1 MILEVE
7 RFYEIEVNGVRW
19 SIGWNSCS
27 PVNRRRRPL
36 RRVQGGLTVGD
47 VEPEAVSGCREAGQ
61 KSADRPVIAPDAR
74 VDVASIR
81 AAIPYLSRMTSKIE
95 GSDRNRLGTESARPG
110 PLSASAAGH
119 GIGRGKPLKVETRVQ
134 SRWDYQGKPEVTKNA
149 RASGKHALRLSGSRL
164 GRRTGATRVRMTPA
178 TGRAHM
184 HGRPAADG
192 PRRDAVHHITCR

>member
-1 MILEVE
+1 VILEVE

-19 SIGWNSCS
+19 SIGWNSCF

-47 VEPEAVSGCREAGQ
+47 VEPEAVSGWREAGQ

-95 GSDRNRLGTESARPG
+95 G
-110 PLSASAAGH
+110 
-119 GIGRGKPLKVETRVQ
+119 
-134 SRWDYQGKPEVTKNA
+134 
-149 RASGKHALRLSGSRL
+149 
-164 GRRTGATRVRMTPA
+164 
-178 TGRAHM
+178 
-184 HGRPAADG
+184 
-192 PRRDAVHHITCR
+192 